1 MTALTEF
8 ERLEAPALWRPSAYQ
23 QRREVIVSVGDAT
36 LAIVAPDEQPLAHW
50 SLSAIER
57 RNPGAVP
64 AIYAPGSE
72 ARETLEIDDATMID
86 AIERVRMSVARRS
99 PRRGRVRVAVLSLAM
114 AGLVVAGVIWLPE
127 ALVRLA
133 SQSVPPAIRA
143 ETGGRLLEQMTR
155 LAGAPCR
162 NESARAPLD
171 ALARRLLGPGG
182 GQIVVLPD
190 SMAGAA
196 LLPGR
201 TVVVDRALIEDY
213 DGPEEVAGYV
223 LAALARADTDDPMDR
238 LIRLTGPRTAIT
250 LLTRGEV
257 PARKLSA
264 YAERIVSNPQPEADS
279 PALASR
285 FARAGVSLT
294 PYARAR
300 DRTGDSLPGLTGSDA
315 VAQTDPPILSDG
327 QWVALQS
334 VCGE

>member
-8 ERLEAPALWRPSAYQ
+8 ERLEAPALWRPSSYQ
-23 QRREVIVSVGDAT
+23 KRREVIVSVGDAT

-72 ARETLEIDDATMID
+72 ARETLEIDDATMIG

-133 SQSVPPAIRA
+133 AQAVPPAIRA
-143 ETGGRLLEQMTR
+143 DTGARLLEQLTG

-171 ALARRLLGPGG
+171 ALARRLLGAGG
-182 GQIVVLPD
+182 GRIVVLPGG
-190 SMAGAA
+190 MAGAA

-223 LAALARADTDDPMDR
+223 LAALARADTEDPMGH
-238 LIRLTGPRTAIT
+238 LIRLTGPRTAVG

-257 PARKLSA
+257 PAEKLSA
-264 YAERIVSNPQPEADS
+264 YAERIFSTPQPEADAT
-279 PALASR
+279 ALAAR

-300 DRTGDSLPGLTGSDA
+300 DLTGTGVPGPARSGPA
-315 VAQTDPPILSDG
+315 AQTDPPILSDG